1 MFFEVFA
8 LAISLAALAKSSQL
22 TIKFAERFSILT
34 GIGKVAIGFIL
45 IAVATSLPELSIAI
59 FSSINGEALLSVGNV
74 IGANIMNLAFI
85 MGIASFMAVIR
96 ISKSNFNEIVKAV
109 SLVSLLAMPIIFLDV
124 IWWVFGSVCLIA
136 FVFYVKSIMK
146 KEFKRNK
153 TVISGL
159 ASIEVIKTLF
169 ALLASVSAVIIFS
182 AFVTDSA
189 VSIAKILGVM
199 ESLIGAT
206 VLALGT
212 TLPELS
218 VAIVAIKRKDID
230 IVIGDTAGSIITNM
244 TLVLGIASLANPV
257 YLGGIIKYSAVAMI
271 VINFAFLAL
280 ASSGKLGK
288 KSGIFLLAL
297 FASFLISLF
306 FVA

>member
-1 MFFEVFA
+1 MFFEIFA
-8 LAISLAALAKSSQL
+8 LAIYLAALAKSSQL

-59 FSSINGEALLSVGNV
+59 FSSIKGEALLSVGNV

-96 ISKSNFNEIVKAV
+96 ISKSYFNEIAKAV
-109 SLVSLLAMPIIFLDV
+109 LLVSLLAMPLIFLDV
-124 IWWVFGSVCLIA
+124 VWWVFGSVCLIA
-136 FVFYVKSIMK
+136 FAVYVKSIMK
-146 KEFKRNK
+146 KEFKRNNPG
-153 TVISGL
+153 INGL
-159 ASIEVIKTLF
+159 ASIEVIKTLL

-182 AFVTDSA
+182 AFVTDLA
-189 VSIAKILGVM
+189 VSMAKLLGVM
-199 ESLIGAT
+199 ESLIGTT

-218 VAIVAIKRKDID
+218 VALAAIKRKDIG
-230 IVIGDTAGSIITNM
+230 IVIGDTTGSIITNM
-244 TLVLGIASLANPV
+244 ALVLGVASLASPI
-257 YLGGIIKYSAVAMI
+257 YLGDIVKFSAAMMVAVNII
-271 VINFAFLAL
+271 FLAL

-288 KSGIFLLAL
+288 KSGMFLLAL
-297 FASFLISLF
+297 FVLFLISLF

>member
-1 MFFEVFA
+1 MFFEIFA

-59 FSSINGEALLSVGNV
+59 FSSIKNEALLSVGNV

-96 ISKSNFNEIVKAV
+96 ISKSDFNEIAKAV
-109 SLVSLLAMPIIFLDV
+109 LLVSLLAMPLIFLDT

-136 FVFYVKSIMK
+136 FVVYVKSIMK
-146 KEFKRNK
+146 KEFKRNGLG
-153 TVISGL
+153 INGL
-159 ASIEVIKTLF
+159 ASIEVIKTLL

-182 AFVTDSA
+182 AFVTDLA
-189 VSIAKILGVM
+189 VSMAKLLGVM
-199 ESLIGAT
+199 ESLIGTT

-218 VAIVAIKRKDID
+218 VALAAIKRKDIG
-230 IVIGDTAGSIITNM
+230 IVIGDTTGSIITNM
-244 TLVLGIASLANPV
+244 ALVLGVASLANPV
-257 YLGGIIKYSAVAMI
+257 YLGDIIKYSAAMMI
-271 VINFAFLAL
+271 TVNVVFLLL
-280 ASSGKLGK
+280 ASSGRLGR
-288 KSGIFLLAL
+288 KSGVVLLGL
-297 FASFLISLF
+297 FAAFFALLF

>member
-1 MFFEVFA
+1 MFFELFA
-8 LAISLAALAKSSQL
+8 LAISLAALAKSSQM

-59 FSSINGEALLSVGNV
+59 FSSIRGEALLSVGNV

-85 MGIASFMAVIR
+85 MGIVSFMAVIR

-109 SLVSLLAMPIIFLDV
+109 SLVSLLAVPLIFLDV
-124 IWWVFGSVCLIA
+124 VWWVYSSVCLIA

-159 ASIEVIKTLF
+159 ASIEAVKTLL
-169 ALLASVSAVIIFS
+169 ALLVSISAVVVFS
-182 AFVTDSA
+182 ALVTDFA
-189 VSIAKILGVM
+189 VSMTKLLGVA
-199 ESLIGAT
+199 ESLIGT
-206 VLALGT
+206 TILALGT

-244 TLVLGIASLANPV
+244 TLVLGVASLANPV
-257 YLGGIIKYSAVAMI
+257 YFGGIIKYSAAMMI
-271 VINFAFLAL
+271 VVNVVFLLL
-280 ASSGKLGK
+280 ASSGRLGK
-288 KSGIFLLAL
+288 KSGAVLLAL
-297 FASFLISLF
+297 FAAFLISLF

>member
-1 MFFEVFA
+1 MFFEFFA

-59 FSSINGEALLSVGNV
+59 FSSIRGEALLSVGNV
-74 IGANIMNLAFI
+74 IGANIMNIAFI

-109 SLVSLLAMPIIFLDV
+109 SLLSLLAVPLIFLDAV
-124 IWWVFGSVCLIA
+124 WWIFGSVCLIA

-153 TVISGL
+153 NRISGL
-159 ASIEVIKTLF
+159 ASIEAVKTLL
-169 ALLASVSAVIIFS
+169 ALLVSVSAVVVFS
-182 AFVTDSA
+182 ALVTDFA
-189 VSIAKILGVM
+189 VSMAKILGVM

-230 IVIGDTAGSIITNM
+230 IVIGDTVGSIITNM

-257 YLGGIIKYSAVAMI
+257 YLGGIIKYSAAMMI
-271 VINFAFLAL
+271 AVNVVFLLL
-280 ASSGKLGK
+280 ASSGRLGK
-288 KSGIFLLAL
+288 KSGAVLLAL
-297 FASFLISLF
+297 FAAFLISLF